1 MTPTASTPEAP
12 FSDREIDPRITSAVA
27 HWGGR
32 FAAHGIATGDFAE
45 VTRDLVSWDQWC
57 DAWSARGEVHAA
69 LGAAAEVEGRLVSA
83 GGHLVTAALCYHYGK
98 FLFVQDVPR
107 MRAAHLR
114 AVELHTRALPHLSPS
129 GERVTIPFPGRDLQ
143 GVLRRPFGVTRPPVV
158 LLVSG
163 LDSTKEEAGPHE
175 AALLARGV
183 ATLAFDGPGQGEA
196 EYDLPMRHDFEVPV
210 GAAIDALSAREDVDA
225 DRVGLWGR
233 SLGGHYVVRA
243 AAFEPRVRACV
254 SLSGS
259 YRVLDTWE
267 RRPGLNRMAYVVRS
281 HSSSEDEAARRLEAF
296 DLAGVTEHVTCPMYV
311 VGGTAD
317 RLTSHEVAVRIAS
330 EVRGPVRLNVIEGG
344 THTGSNKPYAYRP
357 EAADWL
363 AAMLV
368 A

>member
-1 MTPTASTPEAP
+1 
-12 FSDREIDPRITSAVA
+12 
-27 HWGGR
+27 
-32 FAAHGIATGDFAE
+32 
-45 VTRDLVSWDQWC
+45 
-57 DAWSARGEVHAA
+57 
-69 LGAAAEVEGRLVSA
+69 
-83 GGHLVTAALCYHYGK
+83 
-98 FLFVQDVPR
+98 
-107 MRAAHLR
+107 
-114 AVELHTRALPHLSPS
+114 
-129 GERVTIPFPGRDLQ
+129 
-143 GVLRRPFGVTRPPVV
+143 VV

-175 AALLARGV
+175 QVLLERGI
-183 ATLAFDGPGQGEA
+183 ATFAFDGPGQGEA

-210 GAAIDALSAREDVDA
+210 GAVIDHLATRDDVDA

-243 AAFEPRVRACV
+243 AALEPRVRACV

-281 HSSSEDEAARRLEAF
+281 HSRSEEEAAERLVPF
-296 DLAGVTEHVTCPMYV
+296 DLAGVTEQVTCPMYV

-317 RLTSHEVAVRIAS
+317 RLTSHEVAARIAS

-363 AAMLV
+363 VAALG

>member
-1 MTPTASTPEAP
+1 MSGDAPEGG
-12 FSDREIDPRITSAVA
+12 RVEVDPRIASAVA

-32 FAAHGIATGDFAE
+32 FAAHGISTGDFAE
-45 VTRDLVSWDQWC
+45 VTRDLVRWDEWC
-57 DAWSARGEVHAA
+57 DAWARRGELHAE
-69 LGAAAEVEGRLVSA
+69 LGDRAEAEGRLTSA
-83 GGHLVTAALCYHYGK
+83 AEHLLTAALCHHYGK

-107 MRAAHLR
+107 MRVAHER
-114 AVELHTRALPHLSPS
+114 AVELHTRALPLLDPP

-143 GVLRRPFGVTRPPVV
+143 GVLRRPVGVVRPPVV

-175 AALLARGV
+175 AALLRRGV

-210 GAAIDALSAREDVDA
+210 GAAIDLLATRDDVDG

-243 AAFEPRVRACV
+243 AALEPRVRACV

-281 HSSSEDEAARRLEAF
+281 HSASEEEAAGRLAAF
-296 DLAGVTEHVTCPMYV
+296 DLAGVTEQVTCPMYV

-317 RLTSHEVAVRIAS
+317 RLTSHEVAIRIAS

-363 AAMLV
+363 AATLT